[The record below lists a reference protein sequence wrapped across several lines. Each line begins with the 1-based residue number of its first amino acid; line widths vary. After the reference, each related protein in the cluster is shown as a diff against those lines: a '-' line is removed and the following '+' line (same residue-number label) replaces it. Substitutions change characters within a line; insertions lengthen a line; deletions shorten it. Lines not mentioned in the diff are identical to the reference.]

1 MITRKRRSRRLPLRP
16 VAVATLAL
24 AALLLLSGTAA
35 AGQYVDA
42 AAAGLRSSP
51 VYIDGNAEPRP
62 TEAEAQELR
71 DHITGTDVPIY
82 VSVLPEAA
90 LDEAGGN
97 PTGVARAIA
106 NTLKQ
111 PGVYAVIVGDQFAA
125 GSTAGMMPQ
134 GVTPRLATEAADKH
148 RGEANARQQTLL
160 TFIDSVK
167 TAAAQGGTSGGEA
180 AQESGS
186 SSRTGLVLGIAV
198 AILVVVGAGALI
210 VRSRRRRQERE
221 RELAQVKSVAQE
233 DLVALGEDIRA
244 LDIDTQMP
252 GVDPEAVRHYSEA
265 VDSYQKAADALD
277 RSRRIQELSAV
288 SAALESGRF
297 SMASAKAVL
306 EGKPLPERRP
316 PCFFDPRHGPSVEDV
331 TWAPPGGAPREV
343 PACANDAYQVRNGI
357 EPQSREIMV
366 DDRPV
371 PFWRA
376 PAYYGPW
383 YGGYFG
389 GGGGLLTGLLIG
401 SALGGFGGWG
411 WGGVPVG
418 AGAGYGEGGEGGGDG
433 GGGDGGDWGGGD
445 FGGGGDWGGGG
456 DFGGGDFGGG
466 GDF

>member
-16 VAVATLAL
+16 VVVAALAL

-51 VYIDGNAEPRP
+51 VYVSDSADPKP
-62 TEAEAQELR
+62 TAADVRELK
-71 DHITGTDVPIY
+71 DHISGAEVPIY

-97 PTGVARAIA
+97 ATGVARAIA
-106 NTLKQ
+106 DTLQ
-111 PGVYAVIVGDQFAA
+111 RRGVYAVIVGNHFAA
-125 GSTAGMMPQ
+125 GSTSGAMPQ
-134 GVTPRLATEAADKH
+134 GVTPRLATEAVEKH
-148 RGEANARQQTLL
+148 GSDANARQATLL
-160 TFIDSVK
+160 AFVDSVK
-167 TAAAQGGTSGGEA
+167 AAAAQGGTSGDGA
-180 AQESGS
+180 AQDSGS
-186 SSRTGLVLGIAV
+186 GGGAGLVLGIAV
-198 AILVVVGAGALI
+198 AVLVVVGAGALI

-221 RELAQVKSVAQE
+221 RELAQVKAVAQE

-265 VDSYQKAADALD
+265 VDSYQRAADALD
-277 RSRRIQELSAV
+277 RTRRIEEMSAV

-297 SMASAKAVL
+297 SMASAKALL

-343 PACANDAYQVRNGI
+343 PACANDAYQVHNGI
-357 EPQSREIMV
+357 EPQSREVMV
-366 DDRPV
+366 GDRQV

-389 GGGGLLTGLLIG
+389 GGAGGLLTGLLIG

-418 AGAGYGEGGEGGGDG
+418 AGAYGDGGGDG
-433 GGGDGGDWGGGD
+433 GDAGDGGDWGGGD